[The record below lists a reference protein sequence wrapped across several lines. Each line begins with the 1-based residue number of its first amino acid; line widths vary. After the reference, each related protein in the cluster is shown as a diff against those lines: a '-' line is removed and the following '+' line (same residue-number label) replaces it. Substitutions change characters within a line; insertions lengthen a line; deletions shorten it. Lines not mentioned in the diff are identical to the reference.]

1 MLPAVKVIDSM
12 AAPGPWT
19 TANDRIETPFVMLPG
34 MLSAKCVNQG
44 GLSYLAVTVAADPF
58 DARTDSIVGDVIVDG
73 EIQPAWG
80 LHLIDMN
87 LAMGNLV
94 DIVGRQSAAWR
105 RLHPPSI
112 AAAPQQSPKP
122 N

>member
-1 MLPAVKVIDSM
+1 
-12 AAPGPWT
+12 
-19 TANDRIETPFVMLPG
+19 

-44 GLSYLAVTVAADPF
+44 GLSYLAVTIAADPA
-58 DARTDSIVGDVIVDG
+58 DPRTDTIVGDVIVDS
-73 EIQPAWG
+73 EIQQAWG

-112 AAAPQQSPKP
+112 AAVPQQLPQP